1 MFTRHAARSRR
12 LTWLAFWQEQ
22 KKSSVR
28 LLCVLI
34 LLLSNGVAQSQKER
48 NVISFPSSTRQ
59 VRSAKGDFLAAY
71 SEVSKPQDSTQY
83 QFSISDASGN
93 RLVQHDF
100 TRSVEGAWARKSDR
114 LYLNDFIGSTRI
126 DCFVWT
132 NGDNRLASLTDLL
145 LHDPSSGPVEGH
157 GAKPPETPENSRF
170 ELTCGSWKGDNK
182 LAVRLE
188 GTTWAGGDFKYTFV
202 YDLQTKRFSWY

>member
-1 MFTRHAARSRR
+1 MFTRLVSRSRG
-12 LTWLAFWQEQ
+12 LTWLAFWRGQR
-22 KKSSVR
+22 KSCVC
-28 LLCVLI
+28 LLCILI
-34 LLLSNGVAQSQKER
+34 LLSSNGFAQSQKER
-48 NVISFPSSTRQ
+48 NVFSFPGRTGH

-71 SEVSKPQDSTQY
+71 SEVSKPQDSAQY

-93 RLVQHDF
+93 RLVRHDF
-100 TRSVEGAWARKSDR
+100 TRSVEGAWARQSDR
-114 LYLNDFIGSTRI
+114 LYLNDFMGSTRI

-170 ELTCGSWKGDNK
+170 ELTCGSWKGENK

-188 GTTWAGGDFKYTFV
+188 GTTWAGGDFKYAFV
-202 YDLQTKRFSWY
+202 YDFQTKRFSWY